1 MAIKTFTTGEVLTA
15 SDTNTYLNNGGLVY
29 ISETT
34 LSINTQINNCFTTT
48 YRNYRIVVNIDAH
61 SGSAINT
68 LARLSSGGTPVASG
82 TAYLYSGAEQAYA
95 SSGWVTYANNGAN
108 TYWLTGRLNGN
119 TPAQFIMDV
128 LNPQSSTLNT
138 FYKSQY
144 TDMAYSGVVGGAYN
158 ATTSFDG
165 IQILLASGTSM
176 SGKVFIYG
184 YRQA

>member
-1 MAIKTFTTGEVLTA
+1 MAVKTFTSATLSSA
-15 SDTNTYLNNGGLVY
+15 DTNTYLANAGLVY
-29 ISETT
+29 ISEHT
-34 LSINTQINNCFTTT
+34 LSINTQINNCFTST
-48 YRNYRIVVNIDAH
+48 YRDYRIVVNIDAH
-61 SGSAINT
+61 SGTAINT
-68 LARLSSGGTPVASG
+68 LARLSAGGTPVGGG

-158 ATTSFDG
+158 ANTSFDG
-165 IQILLASGTSM
+165 IQILLAGGTSM
-176 SGKVFIYG
+176 SGKVYIYG
-184 YRQA
+184 YRTA